1 MAYTAFANNIYMDP
15 DANGICNL
23 IVGSVINK
31 FGSSMAVGATA
42 EFALTGCA
50 ADYFQDPTDNREVKQ
65 IVFITSVAAVYDHFV
80 SNIRQIINVLEAIA
94 YADRIQIITTK
105 GFYIEIWMSA
115 SEISVVDENGVTL
128 QRRSDIPANLK
139 SGCFPGDSEPAQPLI
154 LVTPQVFHSGGSVL
168 YFQDWSFALTK
179 LVRTWTIGSAAPA
192 DVTMATKIRNY
203 YVGAS
208 FANYSEFE
216 VELVSNRGS
225 GNGLQEDF
233 FEASILGE
241 TTYEMDG
248 ESLSVNTVFKF
259 INLDVI
265 GNGQY
270 LSTLDYKVTAL
281 NSATSVR
288 DLIETKSFPIE
299 FNVTGA
305 SDNYTDPKSLSYIHT
320 IGEAMPAPQNLYI
333 NIEGSYTL
341 TFSKIF
347 SITGPG
353 FVDQSTKDFY
363 VKATSGK
370 RTVAVYLNNTVEA
383 TPIGFRK
390 YGITIKHSSGTI
402 IIPVVISLSESNEIR
417 INPPFLDFEATIGVN
432 EADTKELTIASSLS
446 YTYDVPQWL
455 IFSGALGGNFNGT
468 VRPSASSNFVPGT
481 YTGNIELTSAEGT
494 KTIPVTY
501 KVKGNS
507 FTELLPN
514 KINFT
519 RDQHFVNLATT
530 IVGVYLKVTM
540 DITTYSF
547 TGEETVSQYPL
558 HVPIFNGRA
567 EFHPGEILD
576 SILSSLKDITQ
587 FIPTDLESRVEIP
600 FDYYLPTSLNITMEQ
615 TAYSGTGVVKTDLL
629 NNLLFVKG
637 TKPINFDNDCG
648 IMFAQYPIRVTRNS
662 YAMINF
668 IKRSGIHTMEIHV
681 NGKKEKTIT
690 HDTVQSSMFGMVV
703 GFKDYKEGDL
713 VYIKLENEIGD
724 FYERKFYVFPE
735 NKESYHLAWVTEHEQ
750 LELLEFTGGYGID
763 SNYERIENSVYQN
776 LVNIVEVLKT
786 NRKQPLRTNTGWV
799 LKDNHVLIDSL
810 MMAKRAWL
818 FLPNTDYKIALVP
831 QGKKLANYDSD
842 RGTYSYDIDF
852 LINPDNDA
860 KVYPR

>member
-31 FGSSMAVGATA
+31 FGSAMAVGALA

-50 ADYFQDPTDNREVKQ
+50 ADYFQDPTDNTEVNQ
-65 IVFITSVAAVYDHFV
+65 IAFITSDVLVYDHFV
-80 SNIRQIINVLEAIA
+80 TNIRQIINVLESIA
-94 YADRIQIITTK
+94 YADRIKIITTK
-105 GFYIEIWMSA
+105 GFYIEIWLADSGL
-115 SEISVVDENGVTL
+115 SVVDEDGVTL
-128 QRRSDIPANLK
+128 HKRSDIPPFLT
-139 SGCFPGDSEPAQPLI
+139 SGCFPGSSAPAQPLT
-154 LVTPQVFHSGGSVL
+154 LVTPQVFHNGGSVL
-168 YFQDWSFALTK
+168 YFQDWSFSLSK
-179 LVRTWTIGSAAPA
+179 LARTWTIGSAAPA
-192 DVTMATKIRNY
+192 DVTMPIKIRNY
-203 YVGAS
+203 FAGAAFS
-208 FANYSEFE
+208 NYSEFQ
-216 VELVSNRGS
+216 VELISNRGT

-233 FEASILGE
+233 FVATIGGLAV
-241 TTYEMDG
+241 YEMDG
-248 ESLSVNTVFKF
+248 NSLSVDTVFEF

-281 NSATSVR
+281 NGTTAVR
-288 DLIETKSFPIE
+288 DVIETKSFPIE
-299 FNVTGA
+299 LNVIGT
-305 SDNYTDPKSLSYIHT
+305 SDKYTDPKSLSYIHT
-320 IGEAMPAPQNLYI
+320 IGESMPASQNLYI

-370 RTVAVYLNNTVEA
+370 RTVAIYLNNTVEA
-383 TPIGFRK
+383 AGEGF
-390 YGITIKHSSGTI
+390 YNHAITIKHSSGTI
-402 IIPVVISLSESNEIR
+402 IVPVSISLAPTNEIR
-417 INPPFLDFEATIGVN
+417 VNPPYLNFEATIGVV
-432 EADTKELTIASSLS
+432 EAEAKALTIASTLS

-455 IFSGALGGNFNGT
+455 IFSGVLGGNFNGT

-481 YTGNIELTSAEGT
+481 YSGDIVLTSVEGT

-530 IVGVYLKVTM
+530 IVGVYLKVTL

-547 TGEETVSQYPL
+547 TGEETIRQYPM

-567 EFHPGEILD
+567 EFHPGEILHN
-576 SILSSLKDITQ
+576 ILATLKDITQ
-587 FIPTDLESRVEIP
+587 FIPSDLESRVEIP
-600 FDYYLPTSLNITMEQ
+600 FDYYRPTNLNITMEQ
-615 TAYSGTGVVKTDLL
+615 TAYSGSGVVKTDLL

-637 TKPINFDNDCG
+637 TQPVNYGDDCG
-648 IMFAQYPIRVTRNS
+648 IMLSQYPIRVTRNS
-662 YAMINF
+662 YGMINF
-668 IKRSGIHTMEIHV
+668 VKRSGIHSLEIHV
-681 NGKKEKTIT
+681 NGKKEKTIA
-690 HDTVQSSMFGMVV
+690 HDTVEESLFGMVLS
-703 GFKDYKEGDL
+703 FKDYREGDL
-713 VYIKLENEIGD
+713 VYVKLDNGD
-724 FYERKFYVFPE
+724 GGFYERKFYVFPE
-735 NKESYHLAWVTEHEQ
+735 NKESYHIAWVTEHEQ
-750 LELLEFTGGYGID
+750 LELLEFTGAYGID

-776 LVNIVEVLKT
+776 LVNIVEILKT
-786 NRKQPLRTNTGWV
+786 NRTQPLRTNTGWV
-799 LKDNHVLIDSL
+799 LKDNHVLLDSL

-831 QGKKLANYDSD
+831 QGKKQANYDSD
-842 RGTYSYDIDF
+842 RGTYSYDVDF

>member
-31 FGSSMAVGATA
+31 FGSAMAVGALA

-50 ADYFQDPTDNREVKQ
+50 ADYFQDPTDNTEVHQ
-65 IVFITSVAAVYDHFV
+65 IVFITSDADVYDHFV
-80 SNIRQIINVLEAIA
+80 TNIRQIINVLESIA
-94 YADRIQIITTK
+94 YADRIQIITSK

-115 SEISVVDENGVTL
+115 SEISVEDEDGVTL
-128 QRRSDIPANLK
+128 QRRSDIPAHLK
-139 SGCFPGDSEPAQPLI
+139 SGCFPGSYAEAQPLI
-154 LVTPQVFHSGGSVL
+154 LATPQVFHNGGNVL
-168 YFQDWSFALTK
+168 YFQDWSFALAK
-179 LVRTWTIGSAAPA
+179 LTRTWTIGNPAPA

-203 YVGAS
+203 YAGAN

-216 VELVSNRGS
+216 VELISNRGT

-233 FEASILGE
+233 FEAKILGA
-241 TTYEMDG
+241 TVYEMDG
-248 ESLSVNTVFKF
+248 NSLSVDTVFSF
-259 INLDVI
+259 INLEVI

-270 LSTLDYKVTAL
+270 LSTLDYRVTAL
-281 NSATSVR
+281 NGATSVR

-299 FNVTGA
+299 FNVTGT
-305 SDNYTDPKSLSYIHT
+305 SDNYTEPKSLSYIHT
-320 IGEAMPAPQNLYI
+320 IGQPMPASQNLYI

-341 TFSKIF
+341 IFSKIF

-353 FVDQSTKDFY
+353 FIDNSNKDFY
-363 VKATSGK
+363 VKVASGK

-383 TPIGFRK
+383 AGEGFHNHA
-390 YGITIKHSSGTI
+390 ITIKYASGTLI
-402 IIPVVISLSESNEIR
+402 VPVTISLAPTQEIR
-417 INPPFLDFEATIGVN
+417 VNPPYLEFEATIGVK
-432 EADTKELTIASSLS
+432 EADAKALTIASSLS

-468 VRPSASSNFVPGT
+468 LRPSASSNFVPGT
-481 YTGNIELTSAEGT
+481 YNGNIVLTSTEGT

-530 IVGVYLKVTM
+530 IVGVYLKVTL

-547 TGEETVSQYPL
+547 TGEQTIRQYPL

-576 SILSSLKDITQ
+576 SILASLKDITQ

-615 TAYSGTGVVKTDLL
+615 TAYSGAGVVKTDLL

-637 TKPINFDNDCG
+637 TRPINFNDDCG
-648 IMFAQYPIRVTRNS
+648 IMFAQYPVRVTRNS
-662 YAMINF
+662 YAMLNF
-668 IKRSGIHTMEIHV
+668 IKRSGIHAIEIHV
-681 NGKKEKTIT
+681 NGKKEKTIS
-690 HDTVQSSMFGMVV
+690 HDTVQDSMFGMVV
-703 GFKDYKEGDL
+703 SFKDYKEGDL
-713 VYIKLENEIGD
+713 VYVKLDNEEGG

-735 NKESYHLAWVTEHEQ
+735 NKESYHIAWVTEHEQ

-763 SNYERIENSVYQN
+763 SNYERIENSVRQN
-776 LVNIVEVLKT
+776 LVNIVEVLRT

-810 MMAKRAWL
+810 MMAKRCWL